1 MDLLEHQGKQ
11 LFSEAG
17 LPVLPSVVA
26 KTPEEARRAAGQLG
40 PRVCVKAQT
49 KTGGRGKAGGIR
61 VCGTASEV
69 EAAAADILA
78 MAIHG
83 HPVEALLVERAVD
96 IARELYLAITVSR
109 EVRGP
114 MLIFAREGGVDIEE
128 LAKRAPDAIVR
139 RPIDPLLG
147 LLEYQVRDVVD
158 AAAFGPDDPGGT
170 GAGKALAAVC
180 RSLWRLYRD
189 RDCTLAEVNP
199 LVLTTSGEMICLD
212 SKVTVDENAFYR
224 HTDMVPPTPEDD
236 REAKARAAGLAF
248 VPLDGDIGVIGNGA
262 GLVMSTIDQIAAAGG
277 SAADFCDIGGGARS
291 EVAQAALEAMFAG
304 PPVAAV
310 LVNIFGGITRC
321 EDVAKGL
328 VEAITAAGVD
338 APVVVRLDGNA
349 AEEGHAVLEAAAL
362 ANVTL
367 ALDPDEAVR
376 LVVDIARQ
384 RGAAGAA
391 VAGASDAGEA

>member
-11 LFSEAG
+11 LFAEAG

-26 KTPEEARRAAGQLG
+26 RTPDEARRAAGQLG

-61 VCGTASEV
+61 VCGTAAEV

-78 MAIHG
+78 MTIHG

-128 LAKRAPDAIVR
+128 LARRAPDAIVR

-170 GAGKALAAVC
+170 GAGKALAAAC
-180 RSLWRLYRD
+180 RSLWKLYRD

-199 LVLTTSGEMICLD
+199 LVLTTGGE
-212 SKVTVDENAFYR
+212 VDLPGQQGDRGRERLLPAPR
-224 HTDMVPPTPEDD
+224 H
-236 REAKARAAGLAF
+236 
-248 VPLDGDIGVIGNGA
+248 
-262 GLVMSTIDQIAAAGG
+262 
-277 SAADFCDIGGGARS
+277 
-291 EVAQAALEAMFAG
+291 
-304 PPVAAV
+304 
-310 LVNIFGGITRC
+310 
-321 EDVAKGL
+321 
-328 VEAITAAGVD
+328 
-338 APVVVRLDGNA
+338 
-349 AEEGHAVLEAAAL
+349 
-362 ANVTL
+362 
-367 ALDPDEAVR
+367 
-376 LVVDIARQ
+376 
-384 RGAAGAA
+384 GAAGRPRTNARTRPA
-391 VAGASDAGEA
+391 RRASRSSRWTATSASSATAPAS

>member
-1 MDLLEHQGKQ
+1 MDLLEHEGKK
-11 LFSEAG
+11 LFAEVG
-17 LPVLPSVVA
+17 LPVLPSLVA
-26 KTPEEARRAAGQLG
+26 TTPAEARRAAAQLG
-40 PRVCVKAQT
+40 PHVCVKAQA

-61 VCGTASEV
+61 VCGSAAEV

-78 MAIHG
+78 MTIRG
-83 HPVEALLVERAVD
+83 HAVESLLVERAVD
-96 IARELYLAITVSR
+96 VARELYLAITVSR
-109 EVRGP
+109 EVRSP
-114 MLIFAREGGVDIEE
+114 LLIFSRRGGVDIEE
-128 LAKRAPDAIVR
+128 LAKSDPGALLR

-180 RSLWRLYRD
+180 RSLWALYRQ
-189 RDCTLAEVNP
+189 RDCSLVEVNP
-199 LVLTTSGEMICLD
+199 LVLTAGGEIVCLD
-212 SKVTVDENAFYR
+212 SKVTIDDNAFFR
-224 HTDMVPPTPEDD
+224 QPDIVPDPPEDE
-236 REAKARAAGLAF
+236 REAMARAAGLAF

-277 SAADFCDIGGGARS
+277 KAADFCDIGGGARS

-321 EDVAKGL
+321 EDVARGL
-328 VEAITAAGVD
+328 VEAIKAAGVD

-349 AEEGHAVLEAAAL
+349 AEEGHAVIEAAAL
-362 ANVTL
+362 PNVTL

-376 LVVDIARQ
+376 LVVDIARE
-384 RGAAGAA
+384 RAAAPG
-391 VAGASDAGEA
+391 GDA